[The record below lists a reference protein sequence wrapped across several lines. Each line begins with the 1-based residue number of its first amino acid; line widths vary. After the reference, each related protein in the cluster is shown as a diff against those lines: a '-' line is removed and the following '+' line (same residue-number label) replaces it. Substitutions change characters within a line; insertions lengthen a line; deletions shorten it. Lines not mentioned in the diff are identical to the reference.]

1 MILVY
6 YIKNIQISW
15 EKFNDE
21 GDPVKPMGNVEALR
35 TTHQ

>member
-1 MILVY
+1 MIFVY

-21 GDPVKPMGNVEALR
+21 DDPVKSTDNVEVLR